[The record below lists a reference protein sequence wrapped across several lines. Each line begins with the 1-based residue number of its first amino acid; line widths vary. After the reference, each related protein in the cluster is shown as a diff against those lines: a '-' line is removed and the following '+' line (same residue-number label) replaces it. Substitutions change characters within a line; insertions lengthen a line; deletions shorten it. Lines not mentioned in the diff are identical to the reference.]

1 MDSYESGGFSYYTT
15 MPTDALTVARDA
27 MLLTKEFGFGKAEE
41 QAWALGKHVRT
52 LLQEKKG
59 LTSVAAPGFQSP
71 GVVVVHTDDKAITN
85 KFIQAGT
92 QIAAGVPFM
101 LGEPSETKTF
111 QIGLFGLDKLKDP
124 EKTTSNLREAMDVAV
139 PSPEPAAS
147 AA

>member
-1 MDSYESGGFSYYTT
+1 
-15 MPTDALTVARDA
+15 MPTATSSDAAKEQPIQLRRPRIRDRRYGNTSSTDRQA
-27 MLLTKEFGFGKAEE
+27 AEE

-111 QIGLFGLDKLKDP
+111 RIGLFGLDKLKDP
-124 EKTTSNLREAMDVAV
+124 AQTCANLEKALNVAMPGTAEAVA
-139 PSPEPAAS
+139 A
-147 AA
+147 